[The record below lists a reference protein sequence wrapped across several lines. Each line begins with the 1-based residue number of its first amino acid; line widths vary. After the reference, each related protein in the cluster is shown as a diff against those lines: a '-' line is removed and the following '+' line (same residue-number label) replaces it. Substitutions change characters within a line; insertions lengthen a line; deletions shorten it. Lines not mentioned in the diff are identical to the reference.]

1 MKQSLRNLVFKSL
14 FSVFTLSAFALTAQA
29 QSANTS
35 VDFNAINVLID
46 EVIANSIQ
54 FDNTIKDVSLKFSP
68 TSDLQTGK
76 ITAQFSAQV
85 GTAPWSKNQDSQ
97 INLQLG
103 SQFKDQNELS
113 KEGTFKI
120 KAVVKTSTLG
130 MIRYLAEK
138 DAARRSDRTDDSG
151 SFEILVRLSKVADIH
166 DLYLVALDIKK
177 LLLTEAKD
185 NDAKVFVQ
193 NLDFQTHELG
203 GRVVSFEVV
212 QTKPVVISFYDKI
225 ELRAGKIAIDENNFS
240 FGLHVIS
247 NFSTKSYDEALGRL
261 SKAFADLQ
269 SRKAQALKDI
279 EGLVRSYAELVKD
292 FLNS

>member
-1 MKQSLRNLVFKSL
+1 MKQSLRNLVFTSL

-29 QSANTS
+29 QSAITT
-35 VDFNAINVLID
+35 VDFKEINGIIE

-54 FDNTIKDVSLKFSP
+54 FDNTIKDISLKFSP
-68 TSDLQTGK
+68 TSDIQTGK

-85 GTAPWSKNQDSQ
+85 GTAPWDKNTDSH

-103 SQFKDQNELS
+103 SQFKDPNMLS
-113 KEGTFKI
+113 KEGTFKM
-120 KAVVKTSTLG
+120 KAMVQTSTLG

-138 DAARRSDRTDDSG
+138 NVVRRSHRSDDSG

-166 DLYLVALDIKK
+166 DLYLIALDIKK
-177 LLLTEAKD
+177 LILTEAKD

-193 NLDFQTHELG
+193 NLDFQTHEVG
-203 GRVVSFEVV
+203 GKVVSFEVV

-225 ELRAGKIAIDENNFS
+225 ELCGGKIAIDENNFS

-247 NFSTKSYDEALGRL
+247 NFSTKSYNEELERL

-269 SRKAQALKDI
+269 SRKAQALQDI

>member
-203 GRVVSFEVV
+203 GKVVSFEVV

-269 SRKAQALKDI
+269 LRKAQALKDI